1 MKMKLITIEWDKIKN
16 NKNII
21 KHKVDF
27 IEAQTVFYDENAII
41 ISDPDHSDNEE
52 RFLILGLS
60 EKFRVLVVSHC
71 YRNNDEKIRIISAR
85 KATKEEQATYKRRL
99 N

>member
-1 MKMKLITIEWDKIKN
+1 MKSITIEWDIVKN
-16 NKNII
+16 SKNTI
-21 KHKVDF
+21 KHKVTF
-27 IEAQTVFYDENAII
+27 IEARTVFYDENAII
-41 ISDPDHSDNEE
+41 ISDPNHSDNNEE

-71 YRNNDEKIRIISAR
+71 YRKNDINIRIISAR

>member
-1 MKMKLITIEWDKIKN
+1 MKAITIEWDVVKN
-16 NKNII
+16 SKNTI
-21 KHKVDF
+21 KHKVSF
-27 IEAQTVFYDENAII
+27 IEARTVFYDENAII

-71 YRNNDEKIRIISAR
+71 YRKDDTNIRIISAR
-85 KATKEEQATYKRRL
+85 KATKEEQSTYKRRL

>member
-1 MKMKLITIEWDKIKN
+1 MKSMTIEWDIVKN
-16 NKNII
+16 SKNTI
-21 KHKVDF
+21 KHKVSF
-27 IEAQTVFYDENAII
+27 IEARTVFYDEHAII

-71 YRNNDEKIRIISAR
+71 YRKNDTNIRIISAR

>member
-1 MKMKLITIEWDKIKN
+1 MKGVAIDWDKVKN

-27 IEAQTVFYDENAII
+27 IEAQTVFYDENAVLIN
-41 ISDPDHSDNEE
+41 DPDHSDNEE

-60 EKFRVLVVSHC
+60 EKFRILVVSHC
-71 YRNNDEKIRIISAR
+71 YRNNEANIRIISAR
-85 KATKEEQATYKRRL
+85 KATKKEQATYKRRL

>member
-1 MKMKLITIEWDKIKN
+1 MKLITIEWDKIKN

>member
-1 MKMKLITIEWDKIKN
+1 MKAITIEWDAVKN
-16 NKNII
+16 SKNII
-21 KHKVDF
+21 KHKVTF

-41 ISDPDHSDNEE
+41 ISDPDHSNEEE

-71 YRNNDEKIRIISAR
+71 YRNNDANIRIISAR

>member
-1 MKMKLITIEWDKIKN
+1 MKDITINWDKVKN

-27 IEAQTVFYDENAII
+27 IEAQTVFYDENALII
-41 ISDPDHSDNEE
+41 NDHNHSDNEE

-71 YRNNDEKIRIISAR
+71 YKNNDANIRIISAR
-85 KATKEEQATYKRRL
+85 KATKKEQMTYKRRL

>member
-1 MKMKLITIEWDKIKN
+1 MKAITIEWDVVKN
-16 NKNII
+16 SKNII
-21 KHKVDF
+21 KHKVTF
-27 IEAQTVFYDENAII
+27 IEAETVFYDEKAII
-41 ISDPDHSDNEE
+41 ISDPDHSNDEE

-71 YRNNDEKIRIISAR
+71 YRNNDANIRIISAR
-85 KATKEEQATYKRRL
+85 KATKEEQVTYKRRL